1 MHKYKFLCSSRQC
14 GKTFGSLESLKKHRL
29 RHGEMKYFCQVC
41 GQNFPFASDLASHA
55 SIHSAEKK
63 FKCTY
68 PKCVK
73 MYQTKAEYNRHY
85 NYRHKQKSAESQ
97 EIKCKMCDK
106 MFSKVK
112 YLKEHMK
119 SHMDHS
125 HLGTTSVV
133 SASNG
138 GKAANYTLMKNI
150 KRKVLMMNS
159 KLFFFYLVVF
169 WNLCMPRNCSAVW
182 GSSLAYPGQETT
194 RCHIAFLYIFFFML

>member
-29 RHGEMKYFCQVC
+29 RHGEMKYLCQVC

-68 PKCVK
+68 PKCGK
-73 MYQTKAEYNRHY
+73 MYKTKAEYNCHY
-85 NYRHKQKSAESQ
+85 YYRHKQKSAESQ

-119 SHMDHS
+119 SHMDNLPFGCHFC
-125 HLGTTSVV
+125 
-133 SASNG
+133 
-138 GKAANYTLMKNI
+138 GKHFKW
-150 KRKVLMMNS
+150 RS
-159 KLFFFYLVVF
+159 GHKLHIDEEHK
-169 WNLCMPRNCSAVW
+169 ME
-182 GSSLAYPGQETT
+182 SLSDES
-194 RCHIAFLYIFFFML
+194 